1 MSYNDGIKLDSSI
14 RIFYD
19 SFTQSDFSNTNKT
32 TKKQLLHDS
41 ISDTHIHSKK
51 ATKTC
56 WQNCVHEIK
65 ATEGG
70 TAKIQA

>member
-32 TKKQLLHDS
+32 TKKT
-41 ISDTHIHSKK
+41 I
-51 ATKTC
+51 A
-56 WQNCVHEIK
+56 W
-65 ATEGG
+65 
-70 TAKIQA
+70 